1 MIKKR
6 QNFYI
11 SMEKGIKQHD
21 ITGKASNQDKINILG
36 GTEENMY
43 EKKSHG

>member
-1 MIKKR
+1 MK
-6 QNFYI
+6 
-11 SMEKGIKQHD
+11 KGIKQHD